1 VRGSMGTP
9 VTRCTPR
16 IEPYDMGST
25 LECRCGRCL
34 VSNLNVDAEIIR
46 PIVPQARCT
55 RLYSVGS
62 PNHRWQRLIGDLKL
76 LSRILG
82 LTDGLGHDESDRL
95 ADKRA

>member
-1 VRGSMGTP
+1 MGTP

-16 IEPYDMGST
+16 IEPYDVGST

-55 RLYSVGS
+55 RLYRVGS